1 MAKQKF
7 KLIIIAPPGDYSREI
22 VCDHMDWSNG
32 AYYFYNIE
40 YDDPDYG
47 GVRTR
52 KILCYY
58 PIVNTMIESI
68 EDFIEIKE
76 EDKPKEEG
84 KIINEVKGINS

>member
-7 KLIIIAPPGDYSREI
+7 KLIIIAPPGDYKREI
-22 VCDHMDWSNG
+22 VCDSMDWSNG
-32 AYYFYNIE
+32 AYYFYNVAE
-40 YDDPDYG
+40 DN
-47 GVRTR
+47 RR

-68 EDFIEIKE
+68 EDFVEIKE